1 MSLPHTYIPQS
12 TIKPNTWRTR
22 RTISE
27 ERDNLGYGIFKL
39 LKEKFSYLMKIMLD
53 FRAPTSP
60 LLIFLGG
67 GWSGYLIWLL
77 QKCPCKE
84 NKPREIPNPKEQTWR
99 GLEHVLS
106 NLRSKLSKYESQ
118 PRKST
123 LLPFV
128 GVKETFMFLSPLVL
142 ATGKVRNPSW
152 CWGTP
157 HRICNHKRWEV

>member
-1 MSLPHTYIPQS
+1 MSLLHTYIPQS
-12 TIKPNTWRTR
+12 TIKSNTWRTR
-22 RTISE
+22 RKISE

-39 LKEKFSYLMKIMLD
+39 LKEKFSSLMMIMLD

-67 GWSGYLIWLL
+67 VWSRYLIWLL
-77 QKCPCKE
+77 QRCLCKE
-84 NKPREIPNPKEQTWR
+84 NKPIEIPNTKEQTWR
-99 GLEHVLS
+99 GLEYTLS

-128 GVKETFMFLSPLVL
+128 GVKETFIFIKSSCACNRKGEEPNLVL
-142 ATGKVRNPSW
+142 RYTTS
-152 CWGTP
+152 
-157 HRICNHKRWEV
+157 HLHSQ